1 MKSRSPLLVAVL
13 AALVFSTAGFAQ
25 EASAEP
31 SSATAPTQAQV
42 DLDALI
48 ETIGTKLRAGEQSA
62 ASLADELKQFD
73 VLLAKYA
80 GQRTDEVARIALM
93 KAMLFLQIFEDFDEG
108 ALQLRKIV
116 ADFPSTE
123 IATEVSGL
131 LVELEPMIAAK
142 KLKARLRPGADFPTF
157 SELDMNGKTLDLAA
171 YRGKVVLVDFW
182 ATWCGPCVAELP
194 HVIAAYEKF
203 HAKGF
208 EIVGVSLDKDR
219 GRLEAFLKENNMTW
233 VQHFDGQGWNNKIS
247 KSLGIDSIPATFLL
261 DQNGR
266 IVATDL
272 RGDVLATEI
281 AKLLP

>member
-1 MKSRSPLLVAVL
+1 MKSRFPLLAAVF
-13 AALVFSTAGFAQ
+13 AALVFATAGFAQ
-25 EASAEP
+25 EAPTEP
-31 SSATAPTQAQV
+31 APAPAPTPAQV

-62 ASLADELKQFD
+62 EALADELKQFD

-108 ALQLRKIV
+108 AVQLRKIV
-116 ADFPSTE
+116 ADFPATE

-142 KLKARLRPGADFPTF
+142 KMKAALQPGAEFPTF
-157 SELDMNGKTLDLAA
+157 SEPDMHGKTLDLAA

-182 ATWCGPCVAELP
+182 ATWCGPCIAELP

-219 GRLEAFLKENNMTW
+219 GKLEAFLQENKMTW

-261 DQNGR
+261 DQNGK

-272 RGDVLATEI
+272 RGDELATEI